1 MTGSLAF
8 DGAVGN
14 AIGSLIRNRSL
25 SRSGDAAEAQ
35 MMTDWLCRQ
44 GEHGKI
50 EFEDTQTAVEMLRG
64 MMVMDTQRAVMLG
77 QRAVPDQAEITVRA
91 KQCARLFL
99 NGCVVR

>member
-1 MTGSLAF
+1 
-8 DGAVGN
+8 
-14 AIGSLIRNRSL
+14 
-25 SRSGDAAEAQ
+25 

-50 EFEDTQTAVEMLRG
+50 ELEDTQMLRG

>member
-1 MTGSLAF
+1 LTAPSG
-8 DGAVGN
+8 

-25 SRSGDAAEAQ
+25 SRSGGNILRSGDAAEAQ

-44 GEHGKI
+44 GEHRKI
-50 EFEDTQTAVEMLRG
+50 ELEEIQTTVEMLRG

-91 KQCARLFL
+91 KQCALL
-99 NGCVVR
+99 NGCVIR

>member
-8 DGAVGN
+8 DGAVGI

-25 SRSGDAAEAQ
+25 SRSGGNV
-35 MMTDWLCRQ
+35 LRS

-50 EFEDTQTAVEMLRG
+50 ELEDAQTAVEMLRG
-64 MMVMDTQRAVMLG
+64 MMVINTQRAVMLG

>member
-1 MTGSLAF
+1 MPADRRPVIAPFPEVAATF
-8 DGAVGN
+8 CEV
-14 AIGSLIRNRSL
+14 AIQTT
-25 SRSGDAAEAQ
+25 AH

-50 EFEDTQTAVEMLRG
+50 EHGKIELEDTQTAVEMLRG

-77 QRAVPDQAEITVRA
+77 QRAVPDQAEITLRERH
-91 KQCARLFL
+91 CARLFL